1 MQTKKKM
8 YSLLGFSNNILMFC
22 CIKLKH
28 CGASHDIVIEVFVI
42 IEWDYISWEY
52 V

>member
-1 MQTKKKM
+1 
-8 YSLLGFSNNILMFC
+8 MFC

-28 CGASHDIVIEVFVI
+28 CGASHDRVTAVFVI
-42 IEWDYISWEY
+42 IEWDNTSWEC